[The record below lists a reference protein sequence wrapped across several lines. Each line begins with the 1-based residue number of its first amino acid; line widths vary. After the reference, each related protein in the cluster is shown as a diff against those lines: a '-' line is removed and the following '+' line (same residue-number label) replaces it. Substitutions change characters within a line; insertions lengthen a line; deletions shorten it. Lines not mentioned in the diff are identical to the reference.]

1 LAGVYFRKKNQPL
14 QIDGW
19 VDLIVRR
26 RGYLEFEPVMV
37 ICRAL
42 RHFGVL
48 MLAFFSQRVKVAITS
63 FDEFSS

>member
-1 LAGVYFRKKNQPL
+1 
-14 QIDGW
+14 
-19 VDLIVRR
+19 
-26 RGYLEFEPVMV
+26 MV